1 MGCSHADW
9 CCLDSTGGSGGILL
23 MWDRRVVERIEEYV
37 GKYLTVVYLKND
49 EDQYTWAFVGGLW
62 TKR

>member
-1 MGCSHADW
+1 
-9 CCLDSTGGSGGILL
+9 
-23 MWDRRVVERIEEYV
+23 VVERIEEYV